1 MKGNQKPKSI
11 DQAFKDIDKQFDA
24 TQKKNKYLK
33 YALLTPIHE
42 KYPYAQNGIT
52 AMIASMGSGKTY
64 TYLKLMK
71 QQEVLFDDAFYELI
85 VICSTSN
92 KFDATVNA
100 FKPLITKSKLVA
112 IKDTDLLEFLN
123 KYMRRI
129 LKFNALNKYMVN
141 SKDVDEEMTRLCNK
155 HQLKL
160 DSTKPKDVEK
170 LIKYVTNKI
179 EKYQWRTFPH
189 RCLLVLDDFASHPE
203 ILALRILLSALENNQ
218 IIPNIAINT
227 IPNIGNVARF
237 IAITKTDTMAKFI
250 ITDISAIVIGTNDR
264 IAINSF
270 PEILIFRINAV
281 INLKPN
287 KLSITN
293 GIPIKTGTLNNPNID
308 IFIKTLTK
316 DSNSCD
322 KTIIENTVFNETC
335 LIC

>member
-170 LIKYVTNKI
+170 LVKYVTNKI

-189 RCLLVLDDFASHPE
+189 RCLLVLDDFASHPLLRSKE
-203 ILALRILLSALENNQ
+203 NELPRLLKKLRHFNINVIICVQTTRSIPRDIKRILSDC
-218 IIPNIAINT
+218 IIFPGISRDDFYDLMKEGPFGEFDSDECYKVYKQMSNKHDRMVFHIAAN
-227 IPNIGNVARF
+227 R
-237 IAITKTDTMAKFI
+237 I
-250 ITDISAIVIGTNDR
+250 IIHKA
-264 IAINSF
+264 
-270 PEILIFRINAV
+270 
-281 INLKPN
+281 
-287 KLSITN
+287 
-293 GIPIKTGTLNNPNID
+293 
-308 IFIKTLTK
+308 
-316 DSNSCD
+316 D
-322 KTIIENTVFNETC
+322 K
-335 LIC
+335 

>member
-1 MKGNQKPKSI
+1 MSKQSSTHSQDRRSI
-11 DQAFKDIDKQFDA
+11 DQAFKDIDKQFEKV
-24 TQKKNKYLK
+24 QNKNKYLK
-33 YALLTPIHE
+33 YALLTPIHD

-85 VICSTSN
+85 VLCSTSN

-100 FKPLITKSKLVA
+100 FKGLITKSKLVA

-141 SKDVDEEMTRLCNK
+141 NKDVDEELERLCNK

-170 LIKYVTNKI
+170 VVRYICNKI

-189 RCLLVLDDFASHPE
+189 RCLLVLDDFASHPLLRSKE
-203 ILALRILLSALENNQ
+203 NELPRLLKKLRHFNINVIICVQTTRSIPRDIKRILSDCILFPGISRDDYYDLMKEGPFGEFDADETYKAYKSMTNKHDRMVFHIAANR
-218 IIPNIAINT
+218 IIIHKA
-227 IPNIGNVARF
+227 
-237 IAITKTDTMAKFI
+237 
-250 ITDISAIVIGTNDR
+250 
-264 IAINSF
+264 
-270 PEILIFRINAV
+270 
-281 INLKPN
+281 
-287 KLSITN
+287 
-293 GIPIKTGTLNNPNID
+293 
-308 IFIKTLTK
+308 
-316 DSNSCD
+316 D
-322 KTIIENTVFNETC
+322 K
-335 LIC
+335 

>member
-1 MKGNQKPKSI
+1 MSKQSSI
-11 DQAFKDIDKQFDA
+11 DQAFKDIDKQFDKV
-24 TQKKNKYLK
+24 QQKNKYLK
-33 YALLTPIHE
+33 YALLTPIHH

-85 VICSTSN
+85 VLCSTSN

-129 LKFNALNKYMVN
+129 LKFNALNKYM
-141 SKDVDEEMTRLCNK
+141 KDRKDIDEELERICNK

-170 LIKYVTNKI
+170 VVKYVCNKI

-189 RCLLVLDDFASHPE
+189 RCLLVLDDFASHPLLRSKE
-203 ILALRILLSALENNQ
+203 NELPRLLKKLRHFNINVIICVQTTRSIPRDIKRILSDCIIFPGISRDDFYDLMKEGPFGEFDTDECYTSYKALTNKHDRMVFHIAANR
-218 IIPNIAINT
+218 IIVHKA
-227 IPNIGNVARF
+227 
-237 IAITKTDTMAKFI
+237 
-250 ITDISAIVIGTNDR
+250 
-264 IAINSF
+264 
-270 PEILIFRINAV
+270 
-281 INLKPN
+281 
-287 KLSITN
+287 
-293 GIPIKTGTLNNPNID
+293 
-308 IFIKTLTK
+308 
-316 DSNSCD
+316 D
-322 KTIIENTVFNETC
+322 KQ
-335 LIC
+335 

>member
-129 LKFNALNKYMVN
+129 LKFNALNKYMIN

-189 RCLLVLDDFASHPE
+189 RCLLVLDDFASHPLLRSKE
-203 ILALRILLSALENNQ
+203 NELPRLLKKLRHFNINVIICVQTTRSIPRDIKRILSDC
-218 IIPNIAINT
+218 IIFPGISRDDFYDLMKEGPFGEFDSDECYKVYKQMSNKHDRMVFHIAAN
-227 IPNIGNVARF
+227 R
-237 IAITKTDTMAKFI
+237 I
-250 ITDISAIVIGTNDR
+250 IIHKA
-264 IAINSF
+264 
-270 PEILIFRINAV
+270 EQ
-281 INLKPN
+281 
-287 KLSITN
+287 
-293 GIPIKTGTLNNPNID
+293 
-308 IFIKTLTK
+308 
-316 DSNSCD
+316 
-322 KTIIENTVFNETC
+322 
-335 LIC
+335 

>member
-141 SKDVDEEMTRLCNK
+141 SKDVDEEMSRLCNK

-170 LIKYVTNKI
+170 LVKYVTNKI
-179 EKYQWRTFPH
+179 EKYNWRTFPH
-189 RCLLVLDDFASHPE
+189 RCLLVLDDFASHPLLRSKE
-203 ILALRILLSALENNQ
+203 NELPRLLKKLRHFNINVIICVQTTRSIPRDIKRILSDC
-218 IIPNIAINT
+218 IIFPGISRDDFYDLMKEGPFGEFDSDECYKVYKQMSNKHDRMVFHIAAN
-227 IPNIGNVARF
+227 R
-237 IAITKTDTMAKFI
+237 I
-250 ITDISAIVIGTNDR
+250 IIHKA
-264 IAINSF
+264 
-270 PEILIFRINAV
+270 
-281 INLKPN
+281 
-287 KLSITN
+287 
-293 GIPIKTGTLNNPNID
+293 
-308 IFIKTLTK
+308 
-316 DSNSCD
+316 D
-322 KTIIENTVFNETC
+322 K
-335 LIC
+335 

>member
-189 RCLLVLDDFASHPE
+189 RCLLVLDDFASHPLLRSKE
-203 ILALRILLSALENNQ
+203 NELPRLLKKLRHFNINVIICVQTTRSIPRDIKRILSDC
-218 IIPNIAINT
+218 IIFPGISRDDFYDLMKEGPFGEFDSDECYKVYKQMSNKHDRMVFHIAAN
-227 IPNIGNVARF
+227 R
-237 IAITKTDTMAKFI
+237 I
-250 ITDISAIVIGTNDR
+250 IIHKA
-264 IAINSF
+264 
-270 PEILIFRINAV
+270 EQ
-281 INLKPN
+281 
-287 KLSITN
+287 
-293 GIPIKTGTLNNPNID
+293 
-308 IFIKTLTK
+308 
-316 DSNSCD
+316 
-322 KTIIENTVFNETC
+322 
-335 LIC
+335 

>member
-170 LIKYVTNKI
+170 LVKYVTNKI
-179 EKYQWRTFPH
+179 EKYNWRTFPH
-189 RCLLVLDDFASHPE
+189 RCLLVLDDFASHPLLRSKE
-203 ILALRILLSALENNQ
+203 NELPRLLKKLRHFNINVIVCVQTTRSIPRDIKRILSDC
-218 IIPNIAINT
+218 IIFPGISRDDFYDLMKEGPFGEFDSDECYKVYKQMSNKHDRMVFHIAAN
-227 IPNIGNVARF
+227 R
-237 IAITKTDTMAKFI
+237 I
-250 ITDISAIVIGTNDR
+250 IIHKA
-264 IAINSF
+264 
-270 PEILIFRINAV
+270 
-281 INLKPN
+281 
-287 KLSITN
+287 
-293 GIPIKTGTLNNPNID
+293 
-308 IFIKTLTK
+308 
-316 DSNSCD
+316 D
-322 KTIIENTVFNETC
+322 K
-335 LIC
+335 

>member
-189 RCLLVLDDFASHPE
+189 RCLLVLDDFAAHPLLRSKE
-203 ILALRILLSALENNQ
+203 NELPRLLKKLRHFNINVIICVQTTRSIPRDIKRILSDCILFPGISRDDFYDLMKEGPFGEFDSDETYKAYKSMTNKHDRMVFHIAANR
-218 IIPNIAINT
+218 IIIHKA
-227 IPNIGNVARF
+227 
-237 IAITKTDTMAKFI
+237 
-250 ITDISAIVIGTNDR
+250 
-264 IAINSF
+264 
-270 PEILIFRINAV
+270 
-281 INLKPN
+281 
-287 KLSITN
+287 
-293 GIPIKTGTLNNPNID
+293 
-308 IFIKTLTK
+308 
-316 DSNSCD
+316 D
-322 KTIIENTVFNETC
+322 K
-335 LIC
+335 

>member
-189 RCLLVLDDFASHPE
+189 RCLLVLDDFASHPLLRSKE
-203 ILALRILLSALENNQ
+203 NELPRLLKKLRHFNINVIICVQTTRSIPRDIKRILSDC
-218 IIPNIAINT
+218 IIFPGISRDDFYDLMKEGPFGEFDSDECYKVYKQMSNKHDRMVFHIAAN
-227 IPNIGNVARF
+227 R
-237 IAITKTDTMAKFI
+237 I
-250 ITDISAIVIGTNDR
+250 IIHKA
-264 IAINSF
+264 
-270 PEILIFRINAV
+270 
-281 INLKPN
+281 
-287 KLSITN
+287 
-293 GIPIKTGTLNNPNID
+293 
-308 IFIKTLTK
+308 
-316 DSNSCD
+316 D
-322 KTIIENTVFNETC
+322 K
-335 LIC
+335 

>member
-189 RCLLVLDDFASHPE
+189 RCLLVLDDFAAHPLLRSKE
-203 ILALRILLSALENNQ
+203 NELPRLLKKLRHFNINVIICVQTTRSIPRDIKRILSDC
-218 IIPNIAINT
+218 IIFPGISRDDFYDLMKEGPFGEFDSDECYKVYKQMSNKHDRMVFHIAAN
-227 IPNIGNVARF
+227 R
-237 IAITKTDTMAKFI
+237 I
-250 ITDISAIVIGTNDR
+250 IIHKA
-264 IAINSF
+264 
-270 PEILIFRINAV
+270 EQ
-281 INLKPN
+281 
-287 KLSITN
+287 
-293 GIPIKTGTLNNPNID
+293 
-308 IFIKTLTK
+308 
-316 DSNSCD
+316 
-322 KTIIENTVFNETC
+322 
-335 LIC
+335 